1 MLKMDA
7 GLLRDFAE
15 RYTAAWCSQAPAS
28 VAAFF
33 SPQGSL
39 SVNGGAAAV
48 GRIAISEVAQGFMTA
63 FPDLE
68 VLLDEVVLEARAK
81 FPRLTT
87 VLMTAAPEAISL
99 TALGLDGYLAKPFRS
114 NALVVHTL
122 QAALDRRAQAEKRQ
136 ELEAQLQSAV
146 AQLTRRDR

>member
-68 VLLDEVVLEARAK
+68 VLLDEVVLEGERAIYRWTLVGTNSG
-81 FPRLTT
+81 PGGTGRR
-87 VLMTAAPEAISL
+87 VRIS
-99 TALGLDGYLAKPFRS
+99 GLERWTMGPDGLI
-114 NALVVHTL
+114 
-122 QAALDRRAQAEKRQ
+122 AESMGHFDHAGYERQ
-136 ELEAQLQSAV
+136 LKA
-146 AQLTRRDR
+146 